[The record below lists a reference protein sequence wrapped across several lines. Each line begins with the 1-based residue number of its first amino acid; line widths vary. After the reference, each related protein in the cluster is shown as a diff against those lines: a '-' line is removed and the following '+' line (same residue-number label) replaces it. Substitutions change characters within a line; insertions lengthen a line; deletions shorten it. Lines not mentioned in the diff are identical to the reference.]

1 MSDYRLFCVNLHPNR
16 IITNRMNIESSISSM
31 VVKAISDLYGQEVS
45 EKMVQLQKTRS
56 EFEGN
61 LTLVVF
67 PFLKMSKKKPEDTAK
82 EIGDYLVA
90 HDKNVA
96 GYNVVKGFLNLSIAT
111 SAWIGLLNTIHAEE
125 HFGEREATDASP
137 LVMIEYSSPNTNKPL
152 HLGHVRNNLL
162 GWSLA
167 QIMAANGNKV
177 VKTNIV
183 NDRGIHICKSMLA
196 WQKWGNGETPE
207 SSGKKGDHLIG
218 DYYVAFDKH
227 YREEVK
233 ELTAQLKAEGLGDEE
248 AEKRAKDEAPLIKEA
263 HEMLVRWEQGD
274 PEVRALWEKMNS
286 WVYAGFDE
294 TYRALGVSFDKI
306 YYESETY
313 LEGKAKVEDGLAR
326 GLFFRKEDNSVWADL
341 TNEGLDQKLLL
352 RSDGTSVYMTQ
363 DIGTADMRFKD
374 YPIDKMIYVVGN
386 EQNYH
391 FQVLSILLDRL
402 GFEWGKDLVH
412 FSYGMVEL
420 PNGKM
425 KSREGTVV
433 DADDLIAT
441 MIADARQ
448 MSEDKVNKLEGI
460 DEAEK
465 DEIARIVGMGA
476 LKYFILKVDARKNML
491 FNPEESI
498 DFNGNTGPFIQYT
511 HARIRSILRKAA
523 AEGIVIPEKL
533 ADDMPVNEK
542 ETDLIQ
548 KMNEYG
554 AAVEQA
560 GKDYSPSGIANYCYE
575 LTKQFNQFYHDYS
588 ILNADTEAEKQVRLV
603 IAANVAKI
611 IRNGMRLL
619 GIEVPERM

>member
-1 MSDYRLFCVNLHPNR
+1 MK
-16 IITNRMNIESSISSM
+16 IENQIASSVIAS
-31 VVKAISDLYGQEVS
+31 VKELYGQEVPMS
-45 EKMVQLQKTRS
+45 MVQLQKTKS
-56 EFEGN
+56 NFEGN

-67 PFLKMSKKKPEDTAK
+67 PFLKISKQRPEDTAK
-82 EIGDYLVA
+82 AIGELLVRDCPA
-90 HDKNVA
+90 VA
-96 GYNVVKGFLNLSIAT
+96 SFNVVKGFLNLNIAKE
-111 SAWIGLLNTIHAEE
+111 AWVDLLNDIHADEK
-125 HFGEREATDASP
+125 FGEKPVTEDSP

-167 QIMAANGNKV
+167 QIMEANGNKV

-227 YREEVK
+227 YRA
-233 ELTAQLKAEGLGDEE
+233 ELAALKSKYIADEGLDEE
-248 AEKRAKDEAPLIKEA
+248 TAENKAKEESALMKEA
-263 HEMLVRWEQGD
+263 RAMLVKWEQGD
-274 PEVRALWEKMNS
+274 KEVRTLWKKMNS

-294 TYRALGVSFDKI
+294 TYKALGVGFDKI
-306 YYESETY
+306 YYESDTY
-313 LEGKAKVEDGLAR
+313 LEGKAKVEDGLNR
-326 GLFFRKEDNSVWADL
+326 GLFFRKDDNSVWADL
-341 TNEGLDQKLLL
+341 TKEGLDQKLLL

-363 DIGTADMRFKD
+363 DIGTAEMRFKD
-374 YPIDKMIYVVGN
+374 FPIDKMIYVVGN

-402 GFEWGKDLVH
+402 GFKWGKELVH

-433 DADDLIAT
+433 DADELIAE
-441 MIADARQ
+441 MIADARKTSDELGKFDD
-448 MSEDKVNKLEGI
+448 MSEQ
-460 DEAEK
+460 EK
-465 DEIARIVGMGA
+465 QDIARIVGLGA

-511 HARIRSILRKAA
+511 YARIRSIMRKAD
-523 AEGIVIPEKL
+523 AEGIKL
-533 ADDMPVNEK
+533 PQQLSTNAPLNDK
-542 ETDLIQ
+542 EIALIQ
-548 KMNEYG
+548 KLNDYK
-554 AAVEQA
+554 AVLEQA
-560 GKDYSPSGIANYCYE
+560 GTDYSPSGIANYCYE
-575 LTKQFNQFYHDYS
+575 LTKDFNQFYHDYS
-588 ILNADTEAEKQVRLV
+588 ILNANSEEEKTARLV
-603 IAANVAKI
+603 LAANVAKTI
-611 IRNGMRLL
+611 KNAMQLL

>member
-1 MSDYRLFCVNLHPNR
+1 MK
-16 IITNRMNIESSISSM
+16 IENQIASSVIAS
-31 VVKAISDLYGQEVS
+31 VKELYGQDVPMS
-45 EKMVQLQKTRS
+45 MVQLQKTKS
-56 EFEGN
+56 NFEGN

-67 PFLKMSKKKPEDTAK
+67 PFLKISRQKPEDTAQA
-82 EIGDYLVA
+82 IGELLVRDCA
-90 HDKNVA
+90 AVA
-96 GYNVVKGFLNLSIAT
+96 GFNVVKGFLNLNIAKE
-111 SAWIGLLNTIHAEE
+111 AWVGLLNDMHADEK
-125 HFGEREATDASP
+125 FGEKPVTDQSP

-167 QIMAANGNKV
+167 QIMQANGNKV

-196 WQKWGNGETPE
+196 WLKWGNGETPE

-227 YREEVK
+227 YRTEVA
-233 ELTAQLKAEGLGDEE
+233 ELKNKFMTDEGLDEE
-248 AEKRAKDEAPLIKEA
+248 AAENKAKEEAPLMKEA
-263 HEMLVRWEQGD
+263 RQMLVKWEQGD
-274 PEVRALWEKMNS
+274 EDVRALWQKMNN

-294 TYRALGVSFDKI
+294 TYKTLGVSFDKI
-306 YYESETY
+306 YYESDTY
-313 LEGKAKVEDGLAR
+313 LEGKAKVEEGLEK
-326 GLFFRKEDNSVWADL
+326 GLFFRKDDNSVWADL
-341 TNEGLDQKLLL
+341 TQEGLDQKLLL

-374 YPIDKMIYVVGN
+374 FPIDKMIYVVGN

-402 GFEWGKDLVH
+402 GFKWGKELVH

-433 DADDLIAT
+433 DADELIAT
-441 MIADARQ
+441 MIDDARKTSDELGKFKD
-448 MSEDKVNKLEGI
+448 MSEE
-460 DEAEK
+460 EK
-465 DEIARIVGMGA
+465 REIARVVGLGA

-511 HARIRSILRKAA
+511 YARIRSIMRKAA
-523 AEGIVIPEKL
+523 AEGMALPAQL
-533 ADDMPVNEK
+533 PTDAPLNDK
-542 ETDLIQ
+542 EIALIQ
-548 KMNEYG
+548 KMNDFG
-554 AAVEQA
+554 AVIEQA
-560 GKDYSPSGIANYCYE
+560 ATDYSPSGIANYCYE
-575 LTKQFNQFYHDYS
+575 LTKDFNQFYHDYS
-588 ILNADTEAEKQVRLV
+588 ILNADTQEEKLTRLV
-603 IAANVAKI
+603 LANNVAKI
-611 IRNGMRLL
+611 IKNGMLLL

>member
-1 MSDYRLFCVNLHPNR
+1 
-16 IITNRMNIESSISSM
+16 MNIAGEISSS
-31 VVKAISDLYGQEVS
+31 VIKAVKELYGADITEN
-45 EKMVQLQKTRS
+45 MVQLQNTKR
-56 EFEGN
+56 EFEGS

-67 PFLKMSKKKPEDTAK
+67 PFLKISRQKPEATA
-82 EIGDYLVA
+82 EAIGNWLVENCE
-90 HDKNVA
+90 HVERF
-96 GYNVVKGFLNLSIAT
+96 NVVKGFLNLVLAQQS
-111 SAWIGLLNTIHAEE
+111 WIKLLNAINADE
-125 HFGEREATDASP
+125 HYGERKAGADAP

-167 QIMAANGNKV
+167 QIMEANGNRV

-196 WQKWGNGETPE
+196 WLKWGNGETPE
-207 SSGKKGDHLIG
+207 TSGKKGDHLIG

-233 ELTAQLKAEGLGDEE
+233 ELEAKFKAEGMTDEE
-248 AEKRAKDEAPLIKEA
+248 AEKKAKDEAPLIKEA
-263 HEMLVRWEQGD
+263 HDMLVKWEAND

-294 TYRALGVSFDKI
+294 TYKALGVGFDKI
-306 YYESETY
+306 YYESQTY
-313 LEGKAKVEDGLAR
+313 LKGKAKVEEGLEK
-326 GLFFRKEDNSVWADL
+326 GLFFRKDDNSVWADL
-341 TNEGLDQKLLL
+341 SDEGLDQKLLL

-363 DIGTADMRFKD
+363 DIGTAEMRFND

-402 GFEWGKDLVH
+402 GFKWGKELVH

-433 DADDLIAT
+433 DADDLIAA
-441 MIADARQ
+441 MIDDARRTSEELGKFAD
-448 MSEDKVNKLEGI
+448 MS
-460 DEAEK
+460 DEERAEVS
-465 DEIARIVGMGA
+465 RMVGMGA

-511 HARIRSILRKAA
+511 YARIRSILRKAEA
-523 AEGIVIPEKL
+523 QGIAVPE
-533 ADDMPVNEK
+533 AFSGNVNLSVK
-542 ETDLIQ
+542 ETELIQ
-548 KMNEYG
+548 KMNEYE
-554 AAVEQA
+554 AAVRQA
-560 GKDYSPSGIANYCYE
+560 GIDYSPSGIANYCYE
-575 LTKQFNQFYHDYS
+575 LTKEFNQFYHDFS
-588 ILNADTEAEKQVRLV
+588 ILGADTDDEKALRLL
-603 IAANVAKI
+603 IAKNVAKTLK
-611 IRNGMRLL
+611 NGMRLL
-619 GIEVPERM
+619 GIEMPERM

>member
-1 MSDYRLFCVNLHPNR
+1 
-16 IITNRMNIESSISSM
+16 MNIAGEISSS
-31 VVKAISDLYGQEVS
+31 VIKAVKDLYGADITEN
-45 EKMVQLQKTRS
+45 MVQLQKTKR
-56 EFEGN
+56 EFEGS

-67 PFLKMSKKKPEDTAK
+67 PFLKISRQKPEATA
-82 EIGDYLVA
+82 EAIGNWLVENCE
-90 HDKNVA
+90 HVERF
-96 GYNVVKGFLNLSIAT
+96 NVVKGFLNLVLAQQS
-111 SAWIGLLNTIHAEE
+111 WIKLLNAINADE
-125 HFGEREATDASP
+125 HYGERKAGADAP

-167 QIMAANGNKV
+167 QIMEANGNRV

-196 WQKWGNGETPE
+196 WLKWGNGETPE

-233 ELTAQLKAEGLGDEE
+233 ELEAKYVAEGMDAEE
-248 AEKRAKDEAPLIKEA
+248 AEKKAKDEAPLIKEA
-263 HEMLVRWEQGD
+263 HEMLVKWEHND

-294 TYRALGVSFDKI
+294 TYKALGVGFDKI
-306 YYESETY
+306 YYESQTY
-313 LEGKAKVEDGLAR
+313 LEGKAKVEEGLKK

-341 TNEGLDQKLLL
+341 SDEGLDQKLLL

-363 DIGTADMRFKD
+363 DIGTAEMRFND

-402 GFEWGKDLVH
+402 GFKWGKELVH

-433 DADDLIAT
+433 DADDLIAA
-441 MIADARQ
+441 MIDDARRTSEELGKFAD
-448 MSEDKVNKLEGI
+448 MS
-460 DEAEK
+460 DEERAEV
-465 DEIARIVGMGA
+465 ARIVGMGA

-511 HARIRSILRKAA
+511 YARIRSILRKAEA
-523 AEGIVIPEKL
+523 QGITLPETFSGN
-533 ADDMPVNEK
+533 VNLSVK
-542 ETDLIQ
+542 ESELIQ

-554 AAVEQA
+554 AAVRQA
-560 GKDYSPSGIANYCYE
+560 GIDYSPSGIANYCYE
-575 LTKQFNQFYHDYS
+575 LTKEFNQFYHDFS
-588 ILNADTEAEKQVRLV
+588 ILGADTEDEKILRLL
-603 IAANVAKI
+603 IAKNVAKTLK
-611 IRNGMRLL
+611 NGMRLL
-619 GIEVPERM
+619 GIEMPERM